1 MILFDRLIEN
11 NLRENLAQETK
22 ILEIRQKNELNTVKQ
37 TMEKEKQELQ
47 KKLRYQYI
55 KFRLKINNRYHY
67 RADMLSDINLEQQTN
82 TNIQIRLLQ
91 IKHESDE
98 V

>member
-11 NLRENLAQETK
+11 NLRENLVQETK

-55 KFRLKINNRYHY
+55 KFRLKINNRYHC
-67 RADMLSDINLEQQTN
+67 RADMLSDINLEQQNN